1 MNQPEFDE
9 AHAKMMADSQADILA
24 FCEDVIG
31 APSRIE
37 AKAIAEKMVR
47 LWAAGASWAAKYP
60 ELARRVINVKDYP
73 R

>member
-1 MNQPEFDE
+1 MKTIDQ
-9 AHAKMMADSQADILA
+9 AHAKMMADSQADIMS
-24 FCEDVIG
+24 FCEDVIA

-47 LWAAGASWAAKYP
+47 LWAAGASWATKYP